1 MTTNFPNGITNAD
14 RGTEL
19 ERLILPDP
27 TQAHVYFNDFTTYV
41 AGDWTITTTEGGTGN
56 ASEALTNVAGGA
68 LLITNDDADN
78 DSDEFQLAVESF
90 KFASGKKSWFKT
102 RFKVSDATQSD
113 WIIGLCITD
122 TTLIDAMSDGVYFKK
137 DDGDA
142 SIDFAL
148 ELNGSATE
156 ASGIAT
162 QSDDT
167 FVTLGWYF
175 DGDTTNGIKY
185 YVDGTHKGTQT
196 TMTNLCTDEE
206 LAVSFALQNGAA
218 AAKTMTLDY
227 IYAAQER

>member
-1 MTTNFPNGITNAD
+1 V
-14 RGTEL
+14 
-19 ERLILPDP
+19 RLIAASP
-27 TQAHVYFNDFTTYV
+27 QAL
-41 AGDWTITTTEGGTGN
+41 E
-56 ASEALTNVAGGA
+56 
-68 LLITNDDADN
+68 
-78 DSDEFQLAVESF
+78 
-90 KFASGKKSWFKT
+90 
-102 RFKVSDATQSD
+102 
-113 WIIGLCITD
+113 
-122 TTLIDAMSDGVYFKK
+122 
-137 DDGDA
+137 
-142 SIDFAL
+142 DFA
-148 ELNGSATE
+148 T
-156 ASGIAT
+156 IAT

>member
-1 MTTNFPNGITNAD
+1 MTTNFPNGISTAD

-227 IYAAQER
+227 IFAAQER

>member
-14 RGTEL
+14 RGSEF
-19 ERLILPDP
+19 EKLILPDP

-122 TTLIDAMSDGVYFKK
+122 TTLIDAVSDGVYFKK

-218 AAKTMTLDY
+218 AAKTMTMDY
-227 IYAAQER
+227 IFAAQER

>member
-1 MTTNFPNGITNAD
+1 MTTNFPNGISTAD

-122 TTLIDAMSDGVYFKK
+122 TTLIDAVSDGVYFKK

>member
-1 MTTNFPNGITNAD
+1 MTTNFPNGISTAD

>member
-14 RGTEL
+14 RGSEF
-19 ERLILPDP
+19 EKLILPDP
-27 TQAHVYFNDFTTYV
+27 TQAHIYFNDFTTYV

-113 WIIGLCITD
+113 WIVGLCITD
-122 TTLIDAMSDGVYFKK
+122 TTIIDAVSDGVYFKK

-218 AAKTMTLDY
+218 AAKTMTMDY
-227 IYAAQER
+227 IFAAQER

>member
-14 RGTEL
+14 RGSEF
-19 ERLILPDP
+19 EKLILPDP

-113 WIIGLCITD
+113 WIVGLCITD
-122 TTLIDAMSDGVYFKK
+122 TTIIDAVSDGVYFKK

-167 FVTLGWYF
+167 FFTLGWYF

-218 AAKTMTLDY
+218 AAKTMTMDY
-227 IYAAQER
+227 IFAAQER

>member
-1 MTTNFPNGITNAD
+1 MTTNFPNGISTAD

-78 DSDEFQLAVESF
+78 DSDELQLAVESF

-122 TTLIDAMSDGVYFKK
+122 TTLIDGMSDGVYFKK

-148 ELNGSATE
+148 EKDCSATE

>member
-14 RGTEL
+14 RGSEF
-19 ERLILPDP
+19 EKLILPDP

-113 WIIGLCITD
+113 WIVGLCITD
-122 TTLIDAMSDGVYFKK
+122 TTIIDAVSDGVYFKK

-218 AAKTMTLDY
+218 AAKTMTMDY
-227 IYAAQER
+227 IFAAQER

>member
-1 MTTNFPNGITNAD
+1 MTTNFPNGISTAD

-41 AGDWTITTTEGGTGN
+41 AGVWTITTTEGGTGN

-113 WIIGLCITD
+113 WIVGLCITD
-122 TTLIDAMSDGVYFKK
+122 STIIDAVSDGVYFKK

-218 AAKTMTLDY
+218 AAKTMTMDY
-227 IYAAQER
+227 IFAAQER

>member
-14 RGTEL
+14 RGSEF
-19 ERLILPDP
+19 EKLILPDP

-113 WIIGLCITD
+113 WIVGLCITD
-122 TTLIDAMSDGVYFKK
+122 TTIIDALSDGVYFKK

>member
-1 MTTNFPNGITNAD
+1 MTTNFPNGISTAD

-122 TTLIDAMSDGVYFKK
+122 TTLIDGMSDGVYFKK

>member
-1 MTTNFPNGITNAD
+1 MTTNFPNGISTAD

-122 TTLIDAMSDGVYFKK
+122 TTLIDAVSDGVYFKK

-206 LAVSFALQNGAA
+206 LAVSFALQNDAA

-227 IYAAQER
+227 IFAAQER

>member
-1 MTTNFPNGITNAD
+1 MTTNFPNGISTAD

-162 QSDDT
+162 NIFFNNDLCD
-167 FVTLGWYF
+167 FPMP
-175 DGDTTNGIKY
+175 TNGTIKLNTSS
-185 YVDGTHKGTQT
+185 GIGINEITQ
-196 TMTNLCTDEE
+196 
-206 LAVSFALQNGAA
+206 SSPYKSS
-218 AAKTMTLDY
+218 KTKLRSKKVIMVEQ
-227 IYAAQER
+227 IMRI

>member
-1 MTTNFPNGITNAD
+1 MTTNFPNGISTAD

-122 TTLIDAMSDGVYFKK
+122 TTLIDAVSDGVYFKK

-227 IYAAQER
+227 IFAAQER

>member
-14 RGTEL
+14 RGSEF
-19 ERLILPDP
+19 EKLILPDP

-218 AAKTMTLDY
+218 AAKTMTMDY
-227 IYAAQER
+227 IFAAQER

>member
-14 RGTEL
+14 RGSEF
-19 ERLILPDP
+19 EKLILPDP

-113 WIIGLCITD
+113 WIVGLCITD
-122 TTLIDAMSDGVYFKK
+122 TTIIDAVSDGVYFKK

>member
-122 TTLIDAMSDGVYFKK
+122 TTLIDAVSDGVYFKK

>member
-1 MTTNFPNGITNAD
+1 MTTNFPNGISTAD

-122 TTLIDAMSDGVYFKK
+122 TTLIDAVSDGVYFKK

-218 AAKTMTLDY
+218 AAKTMTMDY
-227 IYAAQER
+227 IFAAQER

>member
-1 MTTNFPNGITNAD
+1 MTTNFPNGISTAD

-78 DSDEFQLAVESF
+78 DSDELQLAVESF

-122 TTLIDAMSDGVYFKK
+122 TTLIDAVSDGVYFKK

>member
-1 MTTNFPNGITNAD
+1 MTTNFPNGITTAD

-122 TTLIDAMSDGVYFKK
+122 TTLIDAVSDGVYFKK

>member
-1 MTTNFPNGITNAD
+1 MTTNFPNGISTAD

-78 DSDEFQLAVESF
+78 DSDELQLAVESF

>member
-1 MTTNFPNGITNAD
+1 MTTNFPNGISTAD

-113 WIIGLCITD
+113 WIVGLCITD
-122 TTLIDAMSDGVYFKK
+122 TTIIDAVSDGVYFKK

-218 AAKTMTLDY
+218 AAKTMTMDY
-227 IYAAQER
+227 IFAAQER

>member
-1 MTTNFPNGITNAD
+1 MTTNFPNGISTAD

-122 TTLIDAMSDGVYFKK
+122 TTLIDAVSDGVYFKK

-185 YVDGTHKGTQT
+185 YVDG
-196 TMTNLCTDEE
+196 NEE

>member
-1 MTTNFPNGITNAD
+1 MTTNFPNGISTAD
-14 RGTEL
+14 RRTEL

-113 WIIGLCITD
+113 WIVGLCITD
-122 TTLIDAMSDGVYFKK
+122 TTIIDALSDGVYFKK

-148 ELNGSATE
+148 ELNGSGTE

-218 AAKTMTLDY
+218 AAKTMTMDY
-227 IYAAQER
+227 IFAAQER

>member
-14 RGTEL
+14 RGSEF
-19 ERLILPDP
+19 EKLILPDP

-113 WIIGLCITD
+113 WIVGLCITD
-122 TTLIDAMSDGVYFKK
+122 TTIIDALSDGVYFKK

-218 AAKTMTLDY
+218 AAKTMTMDY
-227 IYAAQER
+227 IFEAQER

>member
-1 MTTNFPNGITNAD
+1 MTTNFPNGISTAD

-56 ASEALTNVAGGA
+56 ASEALTNVAEGA

>member
-14 RGTEL
+14 RGSEF
-19 ERLILPDP
+19 EKLILPDP

-113 WIIGLCITD
+113 WIVGLCITD
-122 TTLIDAMSDGVYFKK
+122 TTIIDALSDGVYFKK

-218 AAKTMTLDY
+218 AAKTMTMDY
-227 IYAAQER
+227 IFAAQER

>member
-14 RGTEL
+14 RGSEF
-19 ERLILPDP
+19 EKLILPDP

-122 TTLIDAMSDGVYFKK
+122 TTLIDGMSDGVYFKK

-148 ELNGSATE
+148 EKDSSATE

-218 AAKTMTLDY
+218 AAKTMTMDY
-227 IYAAQER
+227 IFAAQER

>member
-1 MTTNFPNGITNAD
+1 MTTNFPNGISTAD

-41 AGDWTITTTEGGTGN
+41 AGDWTITTTEGGTGD

-122 TTLIDAMSDGVYFKK
+122 TTLIDAVSDGVYFKK

>member
-1 MTTNFPNGITNAD
+1 MTTNFPNGISTAD

-122 TTLIDAMSDGVYFKK
+122 TTAIDGVSDGVFFKK

>member
-1 MTTNFPNGITNAD
+1 MTTNFPNGISTAD

-218 AAKTMTLDY
+218 AAKTMTMDY
-227 IYAAQER
+227 IFAAQER

>member
-14 RGTEL
+14 RGSEF
-19 ERLILPDP
+19 EKLILPDP

>member
-1 MTTNFPNGITNAD
+1 MTTNFPNGISTAD

-113 WIIGLCITD
+113 WI
-122 TTLIDAMSDGVYFKK
+122 V
-137 DDGDA
+137 
-142 SIDFAL
+142 
-148 ELNGSATE
+148 
-156 ASGIAT
+156 
-162 QSDDT
+162 
-167 FVTLGWYF
+167 
-175 DGDTTNGIKY
+175 
-185 YVDGTHKGTQT
+185 
-196 TMTNLCTDEE
+196 
-206 LAVSFALQNGAA
+206 
-218 AAKTMTLDY
+218 
-227 IYAAQER
+227 

>member
-1 MTTNFPNGITNAD
+1 
-14 RGTEL
+14 
-19 ERLILPDP
+19 
-27 TQAHVYFNDFTTYV
+27 
-41 AGDWTITTTEGGTGN
+41 
-56 ASEALTNVAGGA
+56 
-68 LLITNDDADN
+68 
-78 DSDEFQLAVESF
+78 
-90 KFASGKKSWFKT
+90 
-102 RFKVSDATQSD
+102 
-113 WIIGLCITD
+113 
-122 TTLIDAMSDGVYFKK
+122 MSDGVYFKK

-185 YVDGTHKGTQT
+185 YVDGTHKGTQN

>member
-14 RGTEL
+14 RGSEF
-19 ERLILPDP
+19 EKLILPDP

-113 WIIGLCITD
+113 WIVGLCITD
-122 TTLIDAMSDGVYFKK
+122 TTIIDALPDGVYFKK

-218 AAKTMTLDY
+218 AAKTMTMDY
-227 IYAAQER
+227 IFAAQER

>member
-1 MTTNFPNGITNAD
+1 
-14 RGTEL
+14 
-19 ERLILPDP
+19 
-27 TQAHVYFNDFTTYV
+27 
-41 AGDWTITTTEGGTGN
+41 
-56 ASEALTNVAGGA
+56 
-68 LLITNDDADN
+68 
-78 DSDEFQLAVESF
+78 
-90 KFASGKKSWFKT
+90 
-102 RFKVSDATQSD
+102 
-113 WIIGLCITD
+113 
-122 TTLIDAMSDGVYFKK
+122 MSDGVYFKK

-218 AAKTMTLDY
+218 AAKTMTMDY
-227 IYAAQER
+227 IFAAQER

>member
-1 MTTNFPNGITNAD
+1 MTTNFPNGISTAD

-113 WIIGLCITD
+113 WIVGLCITD
-122 TTLIDAMSDGVYFKK
+122 TTIIDAVSDGVYFKK

>member
-14 RGTEL
+14 RGSEF
-19 ERLILPDP
+19 EKLILPDP

-113 WIIGLCITD
+113 WIVGLCITD
-122 TTLIDAMSDGVYFKK
+122 TTIIDALSDGVYFKK

-196 TMTNLCTDEE
+196 IMTNLCTDEE

-218 AAKTMTLDY
+218 AAKTMTMDY
-227 IYAAQER
+227 IFAAQER